1 MNRATAMTPR
11 VFTSPATWPS
21 SWGGCTGGVSC
32 QLAAGINWARTTQIQ
47 HAEAAPQRQES
58 TRRCCETSGSA
69 VTSRE
74 ALLRVAGREYGTCLC
89 GESGGRAQQG
99 ASRGGHGRNRL
110 GAGSLQVCA
119 ALHGARAA
127 CHCGPGLVWGEIRA
141 GETRAVEGAE
151 AGRRA
156 RGGHRCRCCSCIPP
170 PRHGAYAGRSAGRR
184 SAASA
189 AVVGL
194 GQFAARQASR
204 HAPPWH
210 RCGGTRT
217 PPGASKPA
225 GRGQR
230 SSWFW
235 RGGSV

>member
-127 CHCGPGLVWGEIRA
+127 CHCGPGLVWGEIEQVRLGQWRELRPA
-141 GETRAVEGAE
+141 GGHGAAIVAAAAAVSHRHGMV
-151 AGRRA
+151 RT
-156 RGGHRCRCCSCIPP
+156 RGGPP
-170 PRHGAYAGRSAGRR
+170 ADAAPQARR
-184 SAASA
+184 
-189 AVVGL
+189 
-194 GQFAARQASR
+194 
-204 HAPPWH
+204 
-210 RCGGTRT
+210 
-217 PPGASKPA
+217 
-225 GRGQR
+225 
-230 SSWFW
+230 
-235 RGGSV
+235 